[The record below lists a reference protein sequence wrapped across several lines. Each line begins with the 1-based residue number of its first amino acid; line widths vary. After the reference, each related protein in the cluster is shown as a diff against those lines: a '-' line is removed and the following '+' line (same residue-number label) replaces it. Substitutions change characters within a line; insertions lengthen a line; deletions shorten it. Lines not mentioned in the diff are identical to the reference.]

1 MQYEGQTKLVE
12 ELRRRLVEL
21 KESIAAGKAEMRKLA
36 DRMPTAER
44 TMLTQTA
51 ATVADAV
58 ETGVYYISSGAGN
71 GMPTPTAW
79 VLVQFVYTYASGLK
93 RYIRICMDLP
103 PTRLYRSGDKGE
115 PEWKDW
121 DTDKTQ
127 IRTGTKTVAASGNGS
142 YHTLFTSAQLNTL
155 FGTTGVTYDASNT
168 TVVAVNGGY
177 TDVQKIFA
185 IAYSSS
191 TGVWYVRTAD
201 GSNFPAAN
209 LTVNYIVTTW

>member
-1 MQYEGQTKLVE
+1 MHYEGLEKLVLRLRE
-12 ELRRRLVEL
+12 QLTELRSLLTCADQRLGEQSQKVE
-21 KESIAAGKAEMRKLA
+21 
-36 DRMPTAER
+36 
-44 TMLTQTA
+44 QTA
-51 ATVADAV
+51 ARLTEQAGQIEQNGSALAAQEERITEAEKKLTAQV
-58 ETGVYYISSGAGN
+58 ECLPAGI
-71 GMPTPTAW
+71 
-79 VLVQFVYTYASGLK
+79 K
-93 RYIRICMDLP
+93 
-103 PTRLYRSGDKGE
+103 
-115 PEWKDW
+115 
-121 DTDKTQ
+121 

-185 IAYSSS
+185 MAYSSS

-201 GSNFPAAN
+201 GSTFPAAN